1 MRSRYMRPRIA
12 QNQWTGLEVVLVD
25 RLEGMAEVE
34 LRDLAAQDDPGDGR
48 EAVVQPC
55 PESSVDD
62 LAAEVAR
69 RVEVPYRV

>member
-1 MRSRYMRPRIA
+1 M
-12 QNQWTGLEVVLVD
+12 LLD

-34 LRDLAAQDDPGDGR
+34 VRDLAAQGDPGDGR
-48 EAVVQPC
+48 EPVVQPC

-69 RVEVPYRV
+69 RVEVPYGV

>member
-1 MRSRYMRPRIA
+1 
-12 QNQWTGLEVVLVD
+12 VLLD

-34 LRDLAAQDDPGDGR
+34 VRDLAAQGDPGDGR
-48 EAVVQPC
+48 EPVVQPC

-69 RVEVPYRV
+69 RVEVPYGV

>member
-1 MRSRYMRPRIA
+1 MRPRIA